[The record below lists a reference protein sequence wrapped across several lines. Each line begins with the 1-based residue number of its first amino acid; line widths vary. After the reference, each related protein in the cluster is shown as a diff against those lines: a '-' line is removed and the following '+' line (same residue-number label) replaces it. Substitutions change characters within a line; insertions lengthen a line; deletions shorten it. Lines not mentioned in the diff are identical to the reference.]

1 MRVIKEPREITE
13 LKTKMNLIKS
23 VGSTVQYG
31 AQFDGK
37 RSYYYMEFSKGIHHL
52 TTKGNS
58 FQAVTDQMYD
68 MLVERKLI
76 REGMLCL

>member
-1 MRVIKEPREITE
+1 MRIIKEPREITE
-13 LKTKMNLIKS
+13 MKTKMDLIKTA
-23 VGSTVQYG
+23 GTIQYG
-31 AQFDGK
+31 AQFSFRK
-37 RSYYYMEFSKGIHHL
+37 RWYYMEFSKGIHHL

-76 REGMLCL
+76 REGMICL

>member
-13 LKTKMNLIKS
+13 MKTKMGLIKTA
-23 VGSTVQYG
+23 GTIQYG

-68 MLVERKLI
+68 ILVERKLI

>member
-13 LKTKMNLIKS
+13 MKTKIDLIKTA
-23 VGSTVQYG
+23 GTIQYG

>member
-1 MRVIKEPREITE
+1 MRVIEEPREITE

-23 VGSTVQYG
+23 VGTIQYG
-31 AQFDGK
+31 AQFSFRK
-37 RSYYYMEFSKGIHHL
+37 RWYYMEFSKGIHRL

-58 FQAVTDQMYD
+58 LSGVVNQMYD

>member
-1 MRVIKEPREITE
+1 MRVIEEPREITE

-23 VGSTVQYG
+23 VGTIQYG

-68 MLVERKLI
+68 ILVERKLI
-76 REGMLCL
+76 REGMLCI

>member
-1 MRVIKEPREITE
+1 MRVIEEPREITE
-13 LKTKMNLIKS
+13 MKTKINLIKS
-23 VGSTVQYG
+23 VGTIQYG

-68 MLVERKLI
+68 ILVERKLI
-76 REGMLCL
+76 REGMPCL

>member
-1 MRVIKEPREITE
+1 MRIIKEPREITE
-13 LKTKMNLIKS
+13 LKTKMDLIKS
-23 VGSTVQYG
+23 AGTIQYG

-76 REGMLCL
+76 RGGMLCL

>member
-1 MRVIKEPREITE
+1 MRIKEPRDITE
-13 LKTKMNLIKS
+13 TRDKLTAIKYAGRIS
-23 VGSTVQYG
+23 YG
-31 AQFDGK
+31 ATFTNK
-37 RSYYYMEFSKGIHHL
+37 ANYYMEFSKGIHRL

-58 FQAVTDQMYD
+58 LSGVVNQMYD